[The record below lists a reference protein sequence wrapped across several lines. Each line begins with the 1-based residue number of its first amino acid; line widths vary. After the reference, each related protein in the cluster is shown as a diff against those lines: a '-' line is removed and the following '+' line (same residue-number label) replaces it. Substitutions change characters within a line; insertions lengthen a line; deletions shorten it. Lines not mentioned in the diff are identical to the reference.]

1 MLKRIKICKVYARSF
16 PGAKLQCMSNYKK
29 PLIRDEPVLVGTN
42 DINSEVLSKSIADSI
57 VDLAVS
63 LKAEWNDVSVSFKPT
78 SDVFERSLRGEK
90 SVSDT
95 QHKEAVVQRCSVKQ
109 VFLEISQN
117 SQENTC
123 TRVSVLITLQ
133 ALGLQLY

>member
-63 LKAEWNDVSVSFKPT
+63 LKAE
-78 SDVFERSLRGEK
+78 
-90 SVSDT
+90 
-95 QHKEAVVQRCSVKQ
+95 
-109 VFLEISQN
+109 
-117 SQENTC
+117 
-123 TRVSVLITLQ
+123 
-133 ALGLQLY
+133 